1 MEKANNKIV
10 ITVPLSY
17 STLNNSTNV
26 ITYTVYPSGDIVV
39 NSEFDSK
46 ASEMLGRVGMKM
58 ELPCRL

>member
-26 ITYTVYPSGDIVV
+26 ITYTVYPTGDIVV
-39 NSEFDSK
+39 NSEFDSSVRN
-46 ASEMLGRVGMKM
+46 AGPRGYEDGIAR
-58 ELPCRL
+58 RL